1 MSNLVLLAQKNNGSS
16 QYTTLIILAIL
27 LIGMYF
33 LIMRPQKKNQQKR
46 QEMISQMKPGD
57 RVVTVSGL
65 KGVIDKVNNDKKEV
79 VLDCDG
85 IYLTFDMNAIRHIAA
100 ANTTPS
106 SSANDDRYAKPK
118 ASEEIEDATE
128 DKKEDS
134 DNK

>member
-100 ANTTPS
+100 NTTPS

-118 ASEEIEDATE
+118 TSEETEDATE